1 MTGPLHGTLTLNADG
16 SFSYVPNANFNG
28 ADSFTY
34 VANDALLASTP
45 PTTVAITVNPVND
58 APVATDD
65 SAQTNENVAVDVDV
79 LANDTDVDG
88 DTLSVGPFGQGANGT
103 VTLEA
108 GKLRYTPNAGF
119 TGTDSFT
126 YRATDGSL
134 ESNLATVTI
143 TVNATNAAPV
153 AVDDSATTD
162 EDTTVDVDVL
172 ANDTDSDGDTLSIDS
187 FTQPAHGTVAQV
199 AGKLRYTPA
208 ANFHGTDTFTYRASD
223 GTALSNSATVTITVN
238 SVNDAPVA
246 NDSSESTAEDTPL
259 TSSVSATDVDGDTL
273 TFALVGPAPTGLV
286 FNTNG
291 SFTYTPPADFNGA
304 VSFQFNA
311 NDGTLD
317 SNTATVTITV
327 TPVNDRPVA
336 TADAYDTDEDTTLNV
351 AAPGVLG
358 NDTDIDSSSLSAV
371 LQAGPAHGTLTLNA
385 DGSFTY
391 SPDANFNGTDTL
403 PVPRKRR
410 PPRLHAADNGH
421 DHGRPDQRRAGRE
434 RRLWVTDEGVAV
446 DVDVLANDTDVDGDT
461 LAVGPFGQGANGTV
475 TLAAGKLRYT
485 PNPGFTGTDSF
496 TYRATDGSLQSN
508 LATVTITV
516 RPTTPDPGAPCTI
529 SGTGGN
535 DTLTGTPGND
545 VICGLGGSDNL
556 DGRGGNDVL
565 RGGAGAD
572 TADGEAG
579 NDVILGEAGNDTVL
593 HGGPGSDLVLGG
605 TGHDKLVG
613 DDGNDQLRGED
624 GRDWLLPG
632 AGNDTV
638 EGGAENDKLDFKSSA
653 GAVQVDL
660 AAGTATGE
668 GSDTLSSIEIVL
680 GSALADRIDGSDGP
694 DELSGYNGND
704 TINGR
709 GGNDFI
715 DGGRNTDLCD
725 QGPGSGDVVNCE
737 GLAVAGAAATSAAQS
752 TFAGPNQLSTQ
763 TIPLVSTASSFT
775 ATLTWEA
782 PGAAFTVTAQLVQG
796 GSSLSAFSADKSR
809 PKKAK
814 EETSSGQAPHLGE
827 PWLYLHGR
835 AGLRSEEAPE
845 EGRQDRLQA
854 QGDTA
859 LRADARPDQRPPAAP
874 LARHLPS
881 VRRREGGDLTRVEC
895 AGRDRDGA
903 DVGRGPQRRAPHPA
917 LDRRPLSDDRAGPD
931 LGDDIAVHLHV
942 QHPVEDQ
949 EHVRARLVLL
959 DERLPLGELC
969 AAAALWR
976 RA

>member
-1 MTGPLHGTLTLNADG
+1 MT
-16 SFSYVPNANFNG
+16 
-28 ADSFTY
+28 
-34 VANDALLASTP
+34 TP
-45 PTTVAITVNPVND
+45 AVTDEGVAI
-58 APVATDD
+58 
-65 SAQTNENVAVDVDV
+65 DVDV

-88 DTLSVGPFGQGANGT
+88 DTLTVGPFGQGTNGT
-103 VTLEA
+103 VALAA

-126 YRATDGSL
+126 YRANDGTAD
-134 ESNLATVTI
+134 SNPATVTI

-153 AVDDSATTD
+153 AVDDSATTA
-162 EDTTVDVDVL
+162 EDVPVEIDVL
-172 ANDTDSDGDTLSIDS
+172 ANDTD
-187 FTQPAHGTVAQV
+187 A
-199 AGKLRYTPA
+199 
-208 ANFHGTDTFTYRASD
+208 
-223 GTALSNSATVTITVN
+223 
-238 SVNDAPVA
+238 
-246 NDSSESTAEDTPL
+246 
-259 TSSVSATDVDGDTL
+259 DGDTL
-273 TFALVGPAPTGLV
+273 TVSAFTQGAHGTVTLVSGKLRYAPNANFHGSD
-286 FNTNG
+286 
-291 SFTYTPPADFNGA
+291 SFTYTVSDGNG
-304 VSFQFNA
+304 
-311 NDGTLD
+311 GTD
-317 SNTATVTITV
+317 TATVTITV
-327 TPVNDRPVA
+327 TPVNDAP
-336 TADAYDTDEDTTLNV
+336 TAIDDA
-351 AAPGVLG
+351 A
-358 NDTDIDSSSLSAV
+358 S
-371 LQAGPAHGTLTLNA
+371 
-385 DGSFTY
+385 
-391 SPDANFNGTDTL
+391 
-403 PVPRKRR
+403 
-410 PPRLHAADNGH
+410 
-421 DHGRPDQRRAGRE
+421 
-434 RRLWVTDEGVAV
+434 TDEGVSV
-446 DVDVLANDTDVDGDT
+446 DVDVLANDTDVEGDT

-485 PNPGFTGTDSF
+485 PNPGFTGSDSF
-496 TYRATDGSLQSN
+496 TYRATDGSLQSD

-796 GSSLSAFSADKSR
+796 GSSLSAFSAGKSR

-814 EETSSGQAPHLGE
+814 KRAPVK
-827 PWLYLHGR
+827 
-835 AGLRSEEAPE
+835 LRISVSRGSTYMVVRGSVPKKLRKKGAKIVFKLKATQLSE
-845 EGRQDRLQA
+845 RTLVQ
-854 QGDTA
+854 T
-859 LRADARPDQRPPAAP
+859 
-874 LARHLPS
+874 S
-881 VRRREGGDLTRVEC
+881 VRQPRR
-895 AGRDRDGA
+895 
-903 DVGRGPQRRAPHPA
+903 
-917 LDRRPLSDDRAGPD
+917 
-931 LGDDIAVHLHV
+931 
-942 QHPVEDQ
+942 
-949 EHVRARLVLL
+949 
-959 DERLPLGELC
+959 
-969 AAAALWR
+969 
-976 RA
+976 

>member
-1 MTGPLHGTLTLNADG
+1 M
-16 SFSYVPNANFNG
+16 
-28 ADSFTY
+28 
-34 VANDALLASTP
+34 
-45 PTTVAITVNPVND
+45 
-58 APVATDD
+58 
-65 SAQTNENVAVDVDV
+65 
-79 LANDTDVDG
+79 LANDTD
-88 DTLSVGPFGQGANGT
+88 A
-103 VTLEA
+103 
-108 GKLRYTPNAGF
+108 
-119 TGTDSFT
+119 
-126 YRATDGSL
+126 
-134 ESNLATVTI
+134 
-143 TVNATNAAPV
+143 
-153 AVDDSATTD
+153 
-162 EDTTVDVDVL
+162 
-172 ANDTDSDGDTLSIDS
+172 DGDTLSIDS
-187 FTQPAHGTVAQV
+187 FTQPTHGTVANV

-208 ANFHGTDTFTYRASD
+208 ANFHGPDTFTYRASD

-246 NDSSESTAEDTPL
+246 NDSSE
-259 TSSVSATDVDGDTL
+259 
-273 TFALVGPAPTGLV
+273 
-286 FNTNG
+286 
-291 SFTYTPPADFNGA
+291 
-304 VSFQFNA
+304 
-311 NDGTLD
+311 NDGRGHAADQLGLGDRRRRRHAHLRPRRRSSDGPRLQHERLLHLHAAGRLPRRGQLPVQGERRDDRLEYGHRLD
-317 SNTATVTITV
+317 HRHAGE
-327 TPVNDRPVA
+327 RPA
-336 TADAYDTDEDTTLNV
+336 GGDGGRPTTTDEDTTLNV

-358 NDTDIDSSSLSAV
+358 ERHRHRQLIAV
-371 LQAGPAHGTLTLNA
+371 RGAPGRTGARNAHAQRRRLVHVHAGRELQRHRQ
-385 DGSFTY
+385 
-391 SPDANFNGTDTL
+391 L
-403 PVPRKRR
+403 PVPGKRR
-410 PPRLHAADNGH
+410 PPRSTPPTTVTITVDPVNDAPVASNDSG
-421 DHGRPDQRRAGRE
+421 
-434 RRLWVTDEGVAV
+434 VTDEGVAI
-446 DVDVLANDTDVDGDT
+446 DVDVLANDADVDGNT
-461 LAVGPFGQGANGTV
+461 LTVGPFGQGANGTV

-485 PNPGFTGTDSF
+485 PNAGFTGTDSF

-545 VICGLGGSDNL
+545 VICGLGGSDSL

-605 TGHDKLVG
+605 AGHDKLVG

-737 GLAVAGAAATSAAQS
+737 GLAVAGAAATTAAQS
-752 TFAGPNQLSTQ
+752 TFGGLNQLATQ
-763 TIPLVSTASSFT
+763 TVPLVSTAPSFT

-796 GSSLSAFSADKSR
+796 GSSLSAFSADKSK
-809 PKKAK
+809 PKKQKAK
-814 EETSSGQAPHLGE
+814 KRAPVK
-827 PWLYLHGR
+827 
-835 AGLRSEEAPE
+835 LRISVSRGATYMVVRGSVPKKYRQKGAKIVFKLKATQISE
-845 EGRQDRLQA
+845 RTLVQ
-854 QGDTA
+854 T
-859 LRADARPDQRPPAAP
+859 
-874 LARHLPS
+874 S
-881 VRRREGGDLTRVEC
+881 VRQPRR
-895 AGRDRDGA
+895 
-903 DVGRGPQRRAPHPA
+903 
-917 LDRRPLSDDRAGPD
+917 
-931 LGDDIAVHLHV
+931 
-942 QHPVEDQ
+942 
-949 EHVRARLVLL
+949 
-959 DERLPLGELC
+959 
-969 AAAALWR
+969 
-976 RA
+976 